1 METWKKALVMGS
13 FGIGAV
19 LLFKRHPAGIALGAV
34 GLAALASEYP
44 EEFETIS
51 RRGPEYFY
59 RGTQIVSRL
68 MEMAERLSAAAT
80 EG

>member
-1 METWKKALVMGS
+1 MDTWKKALVVGS
-13 FGIGAV
+13 FGMGAL

-44 EEFETIS
+44 EEFENIS

-68 MEMAERLSAAAT
+68 MQMAERLSAAVS

>member
-1 METWKKALVMGS
+1 MNTWKKALVVGS
-13 FGIGAV
+13 FGMGAL

-44 EEFETIS
+44 EEFENIS

-68 MEMAERLSAAAT
+68 MQMAERLSTAVS